1 MEEQIKTRVC
11 PRCTDAL
18 LTEIDYAHEK
28 VDVCDGCGGIYFDVG
43 EMRQLNQLVDDFFDV
58 KLKEQEIANVP
69 DHERDFKP
77 ACPGCSTEM
86 KPHQIGQ
93 VWVDQCPKC
102 EGLWLDQGEISALHA
117 SHRLILQ
124 NINLFLRLSQ

>member
-1 MEEQIKTRVC
+1 MEEPSQTRVC
-11 PRCTDAL
+11 PRCTDASL
-18 LTEIDYAHEK
+18 IETDYVYEK
-28 VDVCDGCGGIYFDVG
+28 VDTCDGCGGIYFDAG
-43 EMRQLNQLVDDFFDV
+43 EMQDLNQLVDDFFDV
-58 KLKEQEIANVP
+58 KLNELEIANVP

-77 ACPGCSTEM
+77 TCPSCSAEM

-102 EGLWLDQGEISALHA
+102 KGLWLDQGEVSALRV
-117 SHRLILQ
+117 SQLLIRQ

>member
-58 KLKEQEIANVP
+58 KLNELEIANVP
-69 DHERDFKP
+69 GHERDFTP
-77 ACPGCSTEM
+77 ACPSCSAEM

-93 VWVDQCPKC
+93 VWVDQCPEC
-102 EGLWLDQGEISALHA
+102 EGLWLDQGEVSALRV
-117 SHRLILQ
+117 SQLMIRQ
-124 NINLFLRLSQ
+124 NINLFLRLGQ